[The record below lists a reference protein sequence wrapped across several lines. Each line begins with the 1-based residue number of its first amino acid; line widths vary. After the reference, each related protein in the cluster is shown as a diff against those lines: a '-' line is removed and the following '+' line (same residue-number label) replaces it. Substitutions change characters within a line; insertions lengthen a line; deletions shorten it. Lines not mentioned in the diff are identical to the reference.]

1 MGSVPPAGIPS
12 GELLWCPP
20 PTLSPDM
27 DTLAV
32 SLVDLW
38 HTPGVQEKIEESAR
52 VFFSNS
58 ILTVNLI
65 PALLVG
71 ALLLFLLPF
80 LLGLP
85 ILNGLGGGGSSA
97 SYGSNL
103 EVSDG
108 YGAPSSSYG
117 APEASY
123 GAPEPSYGA
132 PEPSYGAPAATTRQ
146 SRTAMTRHQAATT
159 QADVSGQLNCPP
171 KPGTSTPTSTLPT
184 RCSTATALHNLPST
198 PLPRPNINL
207 VEACRSSTRFMK
219 GFWDPI
225 CAKTYLS
232 PLWDP

>member
-1 MGSVPPAGIPS
+1 MGVPPAGIPS

-85 ILNGLGGGGSSA
+85 ILNGLGGGGGSA

-108 YGAPSSSYG
+108 YGAPS
-117 APEASY
+117 ASY

-132 PEPSYGAPAATTRQ
+132 PEPSYGAPAPSYDAPASNSYDAPSSGHEAGRRKRSVKLPAEARDLYSDLNLADTV
-146 SRTAMTRHQAATT
+146 HQDLPHLSVDNVPAASPL
-159 QADVSGQLNCPP
+159 AG
-171 KPGTSTPTSTLPT
+171 TLP
-184 RCSTATALHNLPST
+184 LLN
-198 PLPRPNINL
+198 
-207 VEACRSSTRFMK
+207 
-219 GFWDPI
+219 
-225 CAKTYLS
+225 
-232 PLWDP
+232 

>member
-85 ILNGLGGGGSSA
+85 ILNGLGGGGGSA

-117 APEASY
+117 APE
-123 GAPEPSYGA
+123 PSYGA
-132 PEPSYGAPAATTRQ
+132 PEPSYGAPAPSYDAPASNSYDAPAVSNSYDTPSSGYEAGRRKRSVKLPAEARDLYSDLNLADTV
-146 SRTAMTRHQAATT
+146 HQDLPHLSVDNVPAASPL
-159 QADVSGQLNCPP
+159 AG
-171 KPGTSTPTSTLPT
+171 TLP
-184 RCSTATALHNLPST
+184 LLN
-198 PLPRPNINL
+198 
-207 VEACRSSTRFMK
+207 
-219 GFWDPI
+219 
-225 CAKTYLS
+225 
-232 PLWDP
+232 

>member
-1 MGSVPPAGIPS
+1 MGS

-85 ILNGLGGGGSSA
+85 ILNGLGGGGGSA

-123 GAPEPSYGA
+123 GAPAPSYD
-132 PEPSYGAPAATTRQ
+132 APASNSYDAPAVSNSYDTPSSGYEAGRRKRSVKLPAEARDLYSDLNLADTV
-146 SRTAMTRHQAATT
+146 HQDLPHLSVDNVPAASPL
-159 QADVSGQLNCPP
+159 AG
-171 KPGTSTPTSTLPT
+171 TLP
-184 RCSTATALHNLPST
+184 LLN
-198 PLPRPNINL
+198 
-207 VEACRSSTRFMK
+207 
-219 GFWDPI
+219 
-225 CAKTYLS
+225 
-232 PLWDP
+232 

>member
-85 ILNGLGGGGSSA
+85 ILNGLGGGGGSA

-132 PEPSYGAPAATTRQ
+132 PEPSYGAPAPSYDAPASNSYDAPAVSNSYDTPSSGYEAGRRKRSVKLPAEARDLYADLNLADTV
-146 SRTAMTRHQAATT
+146 HQELPHLSVDNAF
-159 QADVSGQLNCPP
+159 VPE
-171 KPGTSTPTSTLPT
+171 TSPLAGTLP
-184 RCSTATALHNLPST
+184 LLN
-198 PLPRPNINL
+198 
-207 VEACRSSTRFMK
+207 
-219 GFWDPI
+219 
-225 CAKTYLS
+225 
-232 PLWDP
+232 

>member
-85 ILNGLGGGGSSA
+85 ILNGLGGGGGSA

-103 EVSDG
+103 EVSDD

-132 PEPSYGAPAATTRQ
+132 PAPSYDAPASNSYDAP
-146 SRTAMTRHQAATT
+146 A
-159 QADVSGQLNCPP
+159 VSNSYDTPSSGYEAGRRKRSVKLPAEARDLYSDLWHT
-171 KPGTSTPTSTLPT
+171 PGVQEK
-184 RCSTATALHNLPST
+184 
-198 PLPRPNINL
+198 I
-207 VEACRSSTRFMK
+207 E
-219 GFWDPI
+219 D
-225 CAKTYLS
+225 
-232 PLWDP
+232 

>member
-1 MGSVPPAGIPS
+1 MGVPPAGIPS

-85 ILNGLGGGGSSA
+85 ILNGLGGGGGSA

-132 PEPSYGAPAATTRQ
+132 PEPSYGAPAPSYDAPAVSNSYDTPSSGYEAGRRKRSVKLPAEARDLYSDLNLADTVPQ
-146 SRTAMTRHQAATT
+146 DLPHLSVDNVPAASPL
-159 QADVSGQLNCPP
+159 AG
-171 KPGTSTPTSTLPT
+171 TLP
-184 RCSTATALHNLPST
+184 LLN
-198 PLPRPNINL
+198 
-207 VEACRSSTRFMK
+207 
-219 GFWDPI
+219 
-225 CAKTYLS
+225 
-232 PLWDP
+232 

>member
-71 ALLLFLLPF
+71 ALLLFLLP
-80 LLGLP
+80 
-85 ILNGLGGGGSSA
+85 ILNGLGGGGGSA

-117 APEASY
+117 APE
-123 GAPEPSYGA
+123 
-132 PEPSYGAPAATTRQ
+132 PSYGAPAPSYDAPA
-146 SRTAMTRHQAATT
+146 SNSYDAPA
-159 QADVSGQLNCPP
+159 VSNSYDTPSSGYEAGRRKRSVKLPAEARDLYSDLWHT
-171 KPGTSTPTSTLPT
+171 PGVQEK
-184 RCSTATALHNLPST
+184 
-198 PLPRPNINL
+198 I
-207 VEACRSSTRFMK
+207 E
-219 GFWDPI
+219 D
-225 CAKTYLS
+225 
-232 PLWDP
+232 

>member
-1 MGSVPPAGIPS
+1 MGVPPAGIPS

-38 HTPGVQEKIEESAR
+38 HTPGVQEKVEESAR

-85 ILNGLGGGGSSA
+85 ILNGLGGGGGSA

-132 PEPSYGAPAATTRQ
+132 PEPSYGAPAA
-146 SRTAMTRHQAATT
+146 SYDAPASNSYDAPS
-159 QADVSGQLNCPP
+159 SGYDAGRR
-171 KPGTSTPTSTLPT
+171 KRSVELPT
-184 RCSTATALHNLPST
+184 EARDLYSNL
-198 PLPRPNINL
+198 NL
-207 VEACRSSTRFMK
+207 ADQVFNGNGDSQLTM
-219 GFWDPI
+219 DN
-225 CAKTYLS
+225 
-232 PLWDP
+232 